1 MTREVICVCVCVC
14 VCVYFHVYV
23 FSVIMLSFSEMQKK
37 PLENSKPFGAHLQLG
52 VGTCVHLQPDVEMKS
67 LQLA

>member
-1 MTREVICVCVCVC
+1 
-14 VCVYFHVYV
+14 
-23 FSVIMLSFSEMQKK
+23 MLSFSEMQKK